1 MGAVYKKELR
11 SSFTTMT
18 GPVAIAVMLFI
29 AGYMFRTYNLA
40 NGLSSVIY
48 AVFNSSLIFYFVVPI
63 LSMRVFAEE
72 RRQRTDQMLFTAPVH
87 LIEIILGK
95 YLALVSVFAV
105 PVLVLCTMPVALRPL
120 GGSTPA
126 LDYAGILV
134 FFLMGCAYLSVGMFI
149 STLTENLIVS
159 AILNILFVAVT
170 MMIHNAYSMISGTV
184 FTSMVFFVVLSI
196 LIGIAVYAMT
206 GFYWLSLGVLTVLA
220 AVSLILSYM
229 ESEFITGSAEKVLG
243 ILDFYSHFES
253 FVYET
258 FSLTDIVYFIS
269 AIAVGIVLTH
279 TSIVRR
285 RWN

>member
-1 MGAVYKKELR
+1 
-11 SSFTTMT
+11 MT

-72 RRQRTDQMLFTAPVH
+72 RRQRTDQMLFTAPVR

-105 PVLVLCTMPVALRPL
+105 PVLVLCTMPVVLRPL

>member
-1 MGAVYKKELR
+1 MNWTIVIAEIIV
-11 SSFTTMT
+11 MT
-18 GPVAIAVMLFI
+18 IA
-29 AGYMFRTYNLA
+29 
-40 NGLSSVIY
+40 
-48 AVFNSSLIFYFVVPI
+48 
-63 LSMRVFAEE
+63 
-72 RRQRTDQMLFTAPVH
+72 FTA
-87 LIEIILGK
+87 
-95 YLALVSVFAV
+95 
-105 PVLVLCTMPVALRPL
+105 M
-120 GGSTPA
+120 
-126 LDYAGILV
+126 
-134 FFLMGCAYLSVGMFI
+134 
-149 STLTENLIVS
+149 
-159 AILNILFVAVT
+159 
-170 MMIHNAYSMISGTV
+170 
-184 FTSMVFFVVLSI
+184 I

>member
-1 MGAVYKKELR
+1 
-11 SSFTTMT
+11 MT

-72 RRQRTDQMLFTAPVH
+72 RRQRTDQLLFTAPVR
-87 LIEIILGK
+87 LIDIILGK
-95 YLALVSVFAV
+95 YFALVTVFAV
-105 PVLVLCTMPVALRPL
+105 PVLVLCTMPVVLRPS

-134 FFLMGCAYLSVGMFI
+134 FFLMGCAYLSAGMFI
-149 STLTENLIVS
+149 STLTENL
-159 AILNILFVAVT
+159 T

-184 FTSMVFFVVLSI
+184 FTSMIFFVVLSF

-206 GFYWLSLGVLTVLA
+206 GFYWLSIGVLTVLA

-229 ESEFITGSAEKVLG
+229 ESGFITGSAEKILG

-258 FSLTDIVYFIS
+258 FSLTDIAYFIS
-269 AIAVGIVLTH
+269 AIAVGIILTH

>member
-48 AVFNSSLIFYFVVPI
+48 AVLNSSLIFYFVVPI
-63 LSMRVFAEE
+63 LSMRLFAEE
-72 RRQRTDQMLFTAPVH
+72 RRQRTDQMLFTAPVR

-95 YLALVSVFAV
+95 YFALVSVFAV
-105 PVLVLCTMPVALRPL
+105 PVLVLCTMPVVLRPL

>member
-29 AGYMFRTYNLA
+29 GGYMFRTYNLA

-48 AVFNSSLIFYFVVPI
+48 AVFTSSLIFYFVVPI

-72 RRQRTDQMLFTAPVH
+72 RRLRTDQLLFTAPVR
-87 LIEIILGK
+87 LIGIILGK
-95 YLALVSVFAV
+95 YFALVTVFAI
-105 PVLVLCTMPVALRPL
+105 PVLVLGTMPVVMRAL
-120 GGSTPA
+120 GGSTMR

-159 AILNILFVAVT
+159 AIMNILLVAVT

-184 FTSMVFFVVLSI
+184 FTSMIFFVILSV

-206 GFYWLSLGVLTVLA
+206 GFYWLSVGVLTVLA
-220 AVSLILSYM
+220 AVSLVLSYM
-229 ESEFITGSAEKVLG
+229 ESEFITGSAEKILG
-243 ILDFYSHFES
+243 ILDFYSHFET

-258 FSLTDIVYFIS
+258 FRLTDLVYFIS
-269 AIAVGIVLTH
+269 AAVVGIVLTH
-279 TSIVRR
+279 TSIIRR

>member
-1 MGAVYKKELR
+1 
-11 SSFTTMT
+11 MT

-72 RRQRTDQMLFTAPVH
+72 RRQRTDQLLFTAPVR
-87 LIEIILGK
+87 LIDIILGK
-95 YLALVSVFAV
+95 YFALVTVFAV
-105 PVLVLCTMPVALRPL
+105 PVLVLCTMPVVLRPS

-134 FFLMGCAYLSVGMFI
+134 FFLMGCAYLSAGMFI
-149 STLTENLIVS
+149 ST
-159 AILNILFVAVT
+159 
-170 MMIHNAYSMISGTV
+170 HSMISGTV
-184 FTSMVFFVVLSI
+184 FTSMIFFVVLSF

-206 GFYWLSLGVLTVLA
+206 GFYWLSIGVLTVLA

-229 ESEFITGSAEKVLG
+229 ESGFITGSAEKILG

-258 FSLTDIVYFIS
+258 FSLTDIAYFIS
-269 AIAVGIVLTH
+269 AIAVGIILTH

>member
-1 MGAVYKKELR
+1 MRAVYKKELR

-40 NGLSSVIY
+40 NGLASVIY

-72 RRQRTDQMLFTAPVH
+72 RRQRTDQLLFTAPVR

-95 YLALVSVFAV
+95 YFALVTVYAV
-105 PVLVLCTMPVALRPL
+105 PVLVLCTLPVVLRPL
-120 GGSTPA
+120 GGSTTA

-170 MMIHNAYSMISGTV
+170 MMIHNAYPMVSGTV
-184 FTSMVFFVVLSI
+184 FTSMIFFVVLSV

-220 AVSLILSYM
+220 AGSLILSYM
-229 ESEFITGSAEKVLG
+229 ESEFITGSCEKILG

-258 FSLTDIVYFIS
+258 FSLTDIVYFLS
-269 AIAVGIVLTH
+269 AIVVGIVLTH
-279 TSIVRR
+279 ASIVRR